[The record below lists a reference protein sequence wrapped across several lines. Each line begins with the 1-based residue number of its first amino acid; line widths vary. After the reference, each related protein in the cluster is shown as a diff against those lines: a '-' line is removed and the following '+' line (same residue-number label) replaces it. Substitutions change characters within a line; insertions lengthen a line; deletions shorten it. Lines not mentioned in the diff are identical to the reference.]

1 LSSKTEKRKA
11 KKPAKGRSPA
21 SKGKGRDEAGEDSEA
36 ERGDSLLREGWGL
49 LLLSVS
55 LVTVI
60 ALLSSFA
67 DPGAVNL
74 LGPYLGNWWAD
85 TLNRFAGSLP
95 VIFLVAAVAVLGVK
109 LTLARSRFPLRFVL
123 ALILLFVGTAVL
135 LSVKNIGQPSLR
147 GPDYVVTGGYLGN
160 FIVHKAFLPVFGT
173 GQFGPYLITALVL
186 LFVVIWG
193 FRMSVVQVSEK
204 SAASIVFV
212 GRPFVSQLRRLW
224 AKEEPDPDGDGREG
238 GEDGAAASEAER
250 AAAEIAKAR
259 ANAKN
264 ERFRT
269 PKFPL
274 PLADD
279 EPKPDARRKRGNAID
294 EERFATGAVAKGAVL
309 SQNGLVQPPAE
320 AEAEEPE
327 LVDPLAGLDLS
338 DPLTVRKLRDLDLE
352 RKRVNELNE
361 WEQKIRDP
369 EIAGLLRKEKAKA
382 AERIAR
388 LEHEAV
394 GEAREA
400 LPEADGDES
409 AKAKKR
415 GRKKDKD
422 GAEAVSLHNVASDPE
437 EAQAPVPIQ
446 HRMDDDAEAY
456 AGVISDAPP
465 WEDADADGA
474 SLEDAGDGS
483 PTDASVGREFGSAPG
498 GDGLAAKSRKLADK
512 RAIPVAPKPPKPEV
526 KYDPYRVPSLDE
538 MFAEPPKQPLEFTEE
553 ELREQ
558 SKLLEDQLINFK
570 VMGKVVQI
578 CPGPVITRYEVELAP
593 GVKVSRISTLADD
606 LALALRAKSIRI
618 LAPIPGK
625 SVVGI
630 EVPNRKAQIVYIK
643 EILKAPE
650 FASEDDTL
658 KICLGKTIAGEPYV
672 MDLTRAPHLLIAG
685 QTGSGK
691 SVCIN
696 SIMASFLCSKT
707 PDELRMILVDPK
719 VVELKPYDSIP
730 HLLYPVITQPDVAV
744 AGLKWSTYE
753 MDRRYEVLAQCGVR
767 NIKGFNAKV
776 KSGLLPDTLDDED
789 KRIMPYIVI
798 IIDELADLMMVAGK
812 EVETNI
818 ARIAQKARAVGI
830 HLILA
835 TQRPSTNVI
844 TGTIKANLPTRI
856 SFQVASQIDA
866 RTIMDKMGAEKLL
879 GRGDMLFRPIEF
891 PEPVR
896 LHGCFLDDA
905 QAETIALAASNQF
918 VNYPQIQSFNM
929 DDDPSAEGASD
940 EPRDEKF
947 REAAELV
954 VQVKQASVSL
964 LQRRLGIGYARSG
977 RLVDQL
983 ERAGIVGKE
992 RGSKPREVLMDAD
1005 ELQSFL
1011 SSGLNDD

>member
-1 LSSKTEKRKA
+1 MSIKTAKRKA
-11 KKPAKGRSPA
+11 KKPAPRSR
-21 SKGKGRDEAGEDSEA
+21 GKEEPEA
-36 ERGDSLLREGWGL
+36 EAAAGNPLLREAWGL

-60 ALLSSFA
+60 ALLSGFA
-67 DPGAVNL
+67 DPTTNI
-74 LGPYLGNWWAD
+74 LGPYLGGWWAE
-85 TLNRFAGSLP
+85 TLNRFAGGMP
-95 VIFLVAAVAVLGVK
+95 VVFLVAAVATLGFKLVLNRDG
-109 LTLARSRFPLRFVL
+109 LRFRVIAAL
-123 ALILLFVGTAVL
+123 ALLFVSTGVL
-135 LSVKNIGQPSLR
+135 LSIRNIGKTDFGSL
-147 GPDYVVTGGYLGN
+147 DYQVSGGYLGN
-160 FIVHKAFLPVFGT
+160 FLVHKLFLPVFGA
-173 GQFGPYLITALVL
+173 GRFGPYLITAIAT
-186 LFVVIWG
+186 LFILIWG
-193 FRMSVVQVSEK
+193 FRMSVVSVSEK

-212 GRPFVSQLRRLW
+212 GRPFFLGLRRLW
-224 AKEEPDPDGDGREG
+224 SRPDGEEDAEG
-238 GEDGAAASEAER
+238 DADQDAEV
-250 AAAEIAKAR
+250 ATAEIARAR
-259 ANAKN
+259 LNAKADRN
-264 ERFRT
+264 R
-269 PKFPL
+269 PLPLKFPL
-274 PLADD
+274 PEE
-279 EPKPDARRKRGNAID
+279 EPKPEGRRKRGAPD
-294 EERFATGAVAKGAVL
+294 KAEAGDERFATAAFRKDPVL
-309 SQNGLVQPPAE
+309 SSDNYLGNAKVTEDGEPLDEEADAE
-320 AEAEEPE
+320 PGIDMN
-327 LVDPLAGLDLS
+327 DPLA
-338 DPLTVRKLRDLDLE
+338 VRKSRDLDLE
-352 RKRVNELNE
+352 RKRVSELND
-361 WEQKIRDP
+361 WEIKSRDP
-369 EIAGLLRKEKAKA
+369 EIAGLLMKEKARAKAEAAKEAEGVKA
-382 AERIAR
+382 ATAS
-388 LEHEAV
+388 EAA
-394 GEAREA
+394 ESESEMLA
-400 LPEADGDES
+400 LKA
-409 AKAKKR
+409 AKKK
-415 GRKKDKD
+415 GRKKDSEAEPARTAPAPETAETPLVLNRMTVDEDED
-422 GAEAVSLHNVASDPE
+422 GE
-437 EAQAPVPIQ
+437 EAIDGEEEIDSEGENADENAALAARPAPK
-446 HRMDDDAEAY
+446 
-456 AGVISDAPP
+456 APP
-465 WEDADADGA
+465 
-474 SLEDAGDGS
+474 
-483 PTDASVGREFGSAPG
+483 
-498 GDGLAAKSRKLADK
+498 
-512 RAIPVAPKPPKPEV
+512 IPKPPKPEV
-526 KYDPYRVPSLDE
+526 KYDVYRVPSHDE
-538 MFAEPPKQPLEFTEE
+538 VFAEPPKQPLEFTEE

-558 SKLLEDQLINFK
+558 SKVLEDQLINFK
-570 VMGKVVQI
+570 VMGKVTQI

-643 EILKAPE
+643 EILRAPE
-650 FASEDDTL
+650 FAAEPDTL

-696 SIMASFLCSKT
+696 SIMASFLCSKS
-707 PDELRMILVDPK
+707 PDDLRMILVDPK
-719 VVELKPYDSIP
+719 VVELKPYDAIP

-744 AGLKWSTYE
+744 QALKWSTFE

-776 KSGLLPDTLDDED
+776 KEGALPESMEEED
-789 KRIMPYIVI
+789 KKIMPYIVI
-798 IIDELADLMMVAGK
+798 VIDELADLMMVAGK

-866 RTIMDKMGAEKLL
+866 RTIMDKMGAEKRL

-905 QAETIALAASNQF
+905 QAEKLALVASEQH
-918 VNYPQIQSFNM
+918 VNYPQIQSFNL
-929 DDDPSAEGASD
+929 DDDPSAEGGND

-983 ERAGIVGKE
+983 ERAGIVGRE
-992 RGSKPREVLMDAD
+992 RGSKPREVLMNPE

>member
-1 LSSKTEKRKA
+1 LSIKIEKRKA
-11 KKPAKGRSPA
+11 KPSKGGPAAKGGPRSKGPA
-21 SKGKGRDEAGEDSEA
+21 SKAKGKAQPDDDEDE
-36 ERGDSLLREGWGL
+36 ERSHSLLREGWGL

-60 ALLSSFA
+60 ALLSGFA
-67 DPGAVNL
+67 NPGGINL

-85 TLNRFAGSLP
+85 TLNQFAGSLP
-95 VIFLVAAVAVLGVK
+95 VIFLVAAVAVFGFK
-109 LTLARSRFPLRFVL
+109 LTLARVMLPLRLVL
-123 ALILLFVGTAVL
+123 ALALLFVGTAVL
-135 LSVKNIGQPSLR
+135 LSIRNIGQTLLRPS
-147 GPDYVVTGGYLGN
+147 DYLQTGGYLGN
-160 FIVHKAFLPVFGT
+160 FIVHKAFIPVFGT
-173 GQFGPYLITALVL
+173 GQFGPYLITAIGL
-186 LFVVIWG
+186 LFVVVWG

-204 SAASIVFV
+204 SAASIVLV

-224 AKEEPDPDGDGREG
+224 AKEEDENGEEG
-238 GEDGAAASEAER
+238 IPESEQAAD
-250 AAAEIAKAR
+250 EITKAR
-259 ANAKN
+259 ALGKI
-264 ERFRT
+264 ERARI
-269 PKFPL
+269 PKIPL
-274 PLADD
+274 PIAEED
-279 EPKPDARRKRGNAID
+279 EPKPEGRRKRGGPPE
-294 EERFATGAVAKGAVL
+294 EERYATGAVPKGAVF
-309 SQNGLVQPPAE
+309 SSHNVIGESPSGTD
-320 AEAEEPE
+320 EED
-327 LVDPLAGLDLS
+327 DPLAGLDMD
-338 DPLTVRKLRDLDLE
+338 DPLAVRKMRDLDLE

-361 WEQKIRDP
+361 WEQKTRDP
-369 EIAGLLRKEKAKA
+369 EIAGLLRKQKAKA
-382 AERIAR
+382 EERMAR
-388 LEHEAV
+388 LEHEAEAV
-394 GEAREA
+394 GEARDEGSDA
-400 LPEADGDES
+400 EADGSES
-409 AKAKKR
+409 SKAKKK
-415 GRKKDKD
+415 GRKKGKD
-422 GAEAVSLHNVASDPE
+422 PIEVESLNKIAAEPD
-437 EAQAPVPIQ
+437 EAEAPVPIKL
-446 HRMDDDAEAY
+446 RTEAEY
-456 AGVISDAPP
+456 ALPAGEEIAEDGVD
-465 WEDADADGA
+465 
-474 SLEDAGDGS
+474 
-483 PTDASVGREFGSAPG
+483 
-498 GDGLAAKSRKLADK
+498 LAAVQS
-512 RAIPVAPKPPKPEV
+512 VAPKPPKPEV
-526 KYDPYRVPSLDE
+526 KYDPYRVPTYDE
-538 MFAEPPKQPLEFTEE
+538 IFSDPPKQPLEFTEE

-650 FASEDDTL
+650 FAAEEDTL
-658 KICLGKTIAGEPYV
+658 KITLGKTIAGEPYV

-696 SIMASFLCSKT
+696 SIMASFLCSKS

-776 KSGLLPDTLDDED
+776 RAGQLPDTLDDED

-905 QAETIALAASNQF
+905 QAEKLASAAADQF
-918 VNYPQIQSFNM
+918 VNYPQIQSFNLE
-929 DDDPSAEGASD
+929 DDPEAQAGND

-992 RGSKPREVLMDAD
+992 RGSKPRDVLMDSD

-1011 SSGLNDD
+1011 SSGLNDE

>member
-1 LSSKTEKRKA
+1 MKTAKRKA
-11 KKPAKGRSPA
+11 KKPAPKSRGKEEAAADEERSH
-21 SKGKGRDEAGEDSEA
+21 
-36 ERGDSLLREGWGL
+36 SLMREGWGL
-49 LLLSVS
+49 LLLSGS
-55 LVTVI
+55 LITVI

-67 DPGAVNL
+67 DPESTNI
-74 LGPYLGNWWAD
+74 LGPYLGDWWAE
-85 TLNRFAGSLP
+85 TLNRFAGGLP
-95 VIFLVAAVAVLGVK
+95 VLFLVAAVATLGFKLVLAKGG
-109 LTLARSRFPLRFVL
+109 LRIRLVL
-123 ALILLFVGTAVL
+123 ALSLLFVSTGVL
-135 LSVKNIGQPSLR
+135 LSIHNLGKTQFTSM
-147 GPDYVVTGGYLGN
+147 DYHTSGGYLGN
-160 FIVHKAFLPVFGT
+160 FLVQKLFLPVFGI
-173 GQFGPYLITALVL
+173 GQFGPYLISIIATVFVL
-186 LFVVIWG
+186 IWG
-193 FRMSVVQVSEK
+193 FRMSVVSVSEK
-204 SAASIVFV
+204 SAASIVLV
-212 GRPFVSQLRRLW
+212 GRPFFLGLRRLW
-224 AKEEPDPDGDGREG
+224 SKPEG
-238 GEDGAAASEAER
+238 GEYDENERYGEDSGEADPDA

-259 ANAKN
+259 AGAKAD
-264 ERFRT
+264 RGRLA
-269 PKFPL
+269 KFPL
-274 PLADD
+274 PDP
-279 EPKPDARRKRGNAID
+279 EQPKPEARRKRGGAPDREDSPDDRYATTSLQKSAVVSSDNYLGGANGARDNDREDAVEEED
-294 EERFATGAVAKGAVL
+294 EL
-309 SQNGLVQPPAE
+309 DLN
-320 AEAEEPE
+320 
-327 LVDPLAGLDLS
+327 DPLA
-338 DPLTVRKLRDLDLE
+338 VRKSRDLNLE
-352 RKRVNELNE
+352 RKRVSELNE
-361 WEQKIRDP
+361 WEIKARDP
-369 EIAGLLRKEKAKA
+369 EIAGMLKKEKAKEQARAEA
-382 AERIAR
+382 AQESQAAAR
-388 LEHEAV
+388 DE
-394 GEAREA
+394 
-400 LPEADGDES
+400 GDDSDQDEDLKS
-409 AKAKKR
+409 PKGKKK
-415 GRKKDKD
+415 GSKKDKPAESLARIVPAVDDYEAPVPLKRKPLGPEDDVSGDTDETAED
-422 GAEAVSLHNVASDPE
+422 GDASFEGSETD
-437 EAQAPVPIQ
+437 QAPVP
-446 HRMDDDAEAY
+446 R
-456 AGVISDAPP
+456 
-465 WEDADADGA
+465 
-474 SLEDAGDGS
+474 
-483 PTDASVGREFGSAPG
+483 
-498 GDGLAAKSRKLADK
+498 
-512 RAIPVAPKPPKPEV
+512 PPKPEV
-526 KYDPYRVPSLDE
+526 KYDPYRVPSHDE
-538 MFAEPPKQPLEFTEE
+538 IFAEPPKQPLEFTEE

-570 VMGKVVQI
+570 VMGKVTQI

-593 GVKVSRISTLADD
+593 GVKVSRISTLSDD

-643 EILKAPE
+643 EILRSPE
-650 FASEDDTL
+650 FSLEDDTL

-707 PDELRMILVDPK
+707 PDDLRMILVDPK
-719 VVELKPYDSIP
+719 VVELKPYDAIP

-744 AGLKWSTYE
+744 QALKWSTFE

-776 KSGLLPDTLDDED
+776 KEGILPETMDDVD
-789 KRIMPYIVI
+789 KKKMPYIVI
-798 IIDELADLMMVAGK
+798 VIDELADLMMVAGK

-905 QAETIALAASNQF
+905 QAEKLALVASEQH
-918 VNYPQIQSFNM
+918 VNYPQIQSFNLE
-929 DDDPSAEGASD
+929 DDPSGGGEND

-983 ERAGIVGKE
+983 ERAGVVGRE
-992 RGSKPREVLMDAD
+992 RGSKPREVLMNPE

>member
-1 LSSKTEKRKA
+1 MKTAKRKA
-11 KKPAKGRSPA
+11 KKPSPRSR
-21 SKGKGRDEAGEDSEA
+21 GKEEPKAAEANDHSLMREA
-36 ERGDSLLREGWGL
+36 WGL
-49 LLLSVS
+49 MLLSVS

-60 ALLSSFA
+60 SLLSGFA
-67 DPGAVNL
+67 NPGKTNI
-74 LGPYLGNWWAD
+74 LGPYLGDWWAD
-85 TLNRFAGSLP
+85 TLNQFAGSLP
-95 VIFLVAAVAVLGVK
+95 ILFLVAAVATLGFK
-109 LTLARSRFPLRFVL
+109 MVL
-123 ALILLFVGTAVL
+123 AKGGGLRIRIVFALTLLFVSTGIL
-135 LSVKNIGQPSLR
+135 LSIKNIAKTDFIPL
-147 GPDYVVTGGYLGN
+147 DYMLSGGYLGN
-160 FIVHKAFLPVFGT
+160 FIVQKLFLPVFGAS
-173 GQFGPYLITALVL
+173 QFGPYLISAIGT
-186 LFVVIWG
+186 LFAVIWG

-204 SAASIVFV
+204 SAESIVFV
-212 GRPFVSQLRRLW
+212 GRPFFLQLRRLW
-224 AKEEPDPDGDGREG
+224 SPPEGAKA
-238 GEDGAAASEAER
+238 EDGYDDAEDSR
-250 AAAEIAKAR
+250 IAAAEIVKAR
-259 ANAKN
+259 KYAKD
-264 ERFRT
+264 ERGR
-269 PKFPL
+269 PALAKFPL
-274 PLADD
+274 PETLE
-279 EPKPDARRKRGNAID
+279 EPKPEGRRKRGSAGKD
-294 EERFATGAVAKGAVL
+294 EAGEDRYASNTLNKAPVL
-309 SQNGLVQPPAE
+309 SSNSFLGNQAGTAEDPPE
-320 AEAEEPE
+320 DLDEIDMN
-327 LVDPLAGLDLS
+327 DPLA
-338 DPLTVRKLRDLDLE
+338 VRKLRDLGLE
-352 RKRVNELNE
+352 RKRVSELND
-361 WEQKIRDP
+361 WEIKARDP
-369 EIAGLLRKEKAKA
+369 EIAGMLQKAK
-382 AERIAR
+382 ELAR
-388 LEHEAV
+388 LEST
-394 GEAREA
+394 REA
-400 LPEADGDES
+400 AQATPAADALDTRDEDAFESSKSQKKKIRKDKADETLAKIAADEHDAEVPVPLRRNDFEADDAADS
-409 AKAKKR
+409 YDAAS
-415 GRKKDKD
+415 D
-422 GAEAVSLHNVASDPE
+422 GA
-437 EAQAPVPIQ
+437 
-446 HRMDDDAEAY
+446 
-456 AGVISDAPP
+456 
-465 WEDADADGA
+465 
-474 SLEDAGDGS
+474 GD
-483 PTDASVGREFGSAPG
+483 F
-498 GDGLAAKSRKLADK
+498 AAKMD
-512 RAIPVAPKPPKPEV
+512 RAPAPRPPKPEV
-526 KYDPYRVPSLDE
+526 KYDVYRVPSHDDI
-538 MFAEPPKQPLEFTEE
+538 FAEPPKQPLEFTEE

-558 SKLLEDQLINFK
+558 SKVLEDQLINFK
-570 VMGKVVQI
+570 VMGKVTQI

-643 EILKAPE
+643 EILRSPE
-650 FASEDDTL
+650 FALEEDSL

-696 SIMASFLCSKT
+696 SIMASFLCSKS
-707 PDELRMILVDPK
+707 PDVLRMILVDPK
-719 VVELKPYDSIP
+719 VVELKPYDAIP

-744 AGLKWSTYE
+744 QALKWSTFE

-776 KSGLLPDTLDDED
+776 REGKLPETMEDED
-789 KRIMPYIVI
+789 KKILPYIVI
-798 IIDELADLMMVAGK
+798 VIDELADLMMVAGK

-856 SFQVASQIDA
+856 AFQVASQIDA

-905 QAETIALAASNQF
+905 QAERLALVASEQH
-918 VNYPQIQSFNM
+918 VNYPQIQSFNLE
-929 DDDPSAEGASD
+929 DDPSGKSGKD

-983 ERAGIVGKE
+983 ERAGVVGRE
-992 RGSKPREVLMDAD
+992 RGSKPREVLMNPE

>member
-1 LSSKTEKRKA
+1 MSIKTAKRKA
-11 KKPAKGRSPA
+11 KKPAPK
-21 SKGKGRDEAGEDSEA
+21 SKGKEEPEA
-36 ERGDSLLREGWGL
+36 EEERGHLIREGWGL

-67 DPGAVNL
+67 NPATTNI
-74 LGPYLGNWWAD
+74 LGPYLGDWWAS
-85 TLNRFAGSLP
+85 TLNQFAGGLP
-95 VIFLVAAVAVLGVK
+95 IIFLVAAVATLGFK
-109 LTLARSRFPLRFVL
+109 LVLARGGLRIRLVL
-123 ALILLFVGTAVL
+123 ALALLFVSTGVL
-135 LSVKNIGQPSLR
+135 LSIKNIAKTDFQPV
-147 GPDYVVTGGYLGN
+147 DYQLSGGYLGN
-160 FIVHKAFLPVFGT
+160 FLVQKCFLPVFGA
-173 GQFGPYLITALVL
+173 GQFGPYLITAIAT
-186 LFVVIWG
+186 LFILIWG
-193 FRMSVVQVSEK
+193 FRMSVVSVSEK

-212 GRPFVSQLRRLW
+212 GRPFFLGLRRLW
-224 AKEEPDPDGDGREG
+224 SRPEG
-238 GEDGAAASEAER
+238 EAEAEAEAER
-250 AAAEIAKAR
+250 AAAENEAGIAAAEIVKARLNAKADR
-259 ANAKN
+259 N
-264 ERFRT
+264 RT
-269 PKFPL
+269 ALAKFPL
-274 PLADD
+274 PD
-279 EPKPDARRKRGNAID
+279 EEAEAKPEGKRKRGAAD
-294 EERFATGAVAKGAVL
+294 KGDSMDDRYATSSLQKSPVL
-309 SQNGLVQPPAE
+309 SSNNFLGNPDVTREDESAE
-320 AEAEEPE
+320 DISQIDMN
-327 LVDPLAGLDLS
+327 DPLA
-338 DPLTVRKLRDLDLE
+338 VRKSRDLNLE
-352 RKRVNELNE
+352 RKRVSELNE
-361 WEQKIRDP
+361 WEIKSRDP
-369 EIAGLLRKEKAKA
+369 EIAGMLMKEKAKEKAKA
-382 AERIAR
+382 
-388 LEHEAV
+388 EAAK
-394 GEAREA
+394 EAEA
-400 LPEADGDES
+400 LNPGADAEDDKDVQAGKGS
-409 AKAKKR
+409 GKK
-415 GRKKDKD
+415 GRKKDPAEESPAKIAPAEENTPLILKRMTVDADEDVESEID
-422 GAEAVSLHNVASDPE
+422 GEEDESPDGIAVEGVRPVVK
-437 EAQAPVPIQ
+437 APVI
-446 HRMDDDAEAY
+446 
-456 AGVISDAPP
+456 
-465 WEDADADGA
+465 
-474 SLEDAGDGS
+474 
-483 PTDASVGREFGSAPG
+483 
-498 GDGLAAKSRKLADK
+498 
-512 RAIPVAPKPPKPEV
+512 PKPPKPEV
-526 KYDPYRVPSLDE
+526 KYDPYRVPSHDE
-538 MFAEPPKQPLEFTEE
+538 VFAEPPKQPLEFTEE

-558 SKLLEDQLINFK
+558 SKVLEDQLINFK
-570 VMGKVVQI
+570 VMGKVTQI

-606 LALALRAKSIRI
+606 LALALKAKSIRI

-643 EILKAPE
+643 EILRAPE
-650 FASEDDTL
+650 FAKEDDTL

-719 VVELKPYDSIP
+719 VVELKPYDAIP

-744 AGLKWSTYE
+744 QALKWSTFE

-776 KSGLLPDTLDDED
+776 KEGILPESMDDDD
-789 KRIMPYIVI
+789 KKIMPYIVI
-798 IIDELADLMMVAGK
+798 VIDELADLMMVAGK

-905 QAETIALAASNQF
+905 QAERLALVASEQH
-918 VNYPQIQSFNM
+918 VNYPQIQSFNLE
-929 DDDPSAEGASD
+929 DDPSSEGGKD

-983 ERAGIVGKE
+983 ERAGIVGRE
-992 RGSKPREVLMDAD
+992 RGSKPREVLMSAE